1 MLHSQRKAEKGKI
14 DSSIIAHLEE
24 LRSNRPS
31 VVLAN
36 GKTAKTGDT
45 IRKIIAA
52 ARTVFMDVGHA
63 GLTQRDVADA
73 AGIAVGNLTYH
84 FPTKRALLDAM
95 LHEVLADYVEDH
107 IRQYEADQDR
117 PMDVLLNMME
127 AYVRD
132 ARHAYRFF
140 YHMWGYAGCDEEV
153 KLKLRSYYQAVGRFI
168 YYLVRAANPK
178 LNDTQIRSATLQ
190 ISSFEEGLKLFIG
203 MGPDDESSIAAAEE
217 DIRQFTEKIVMTA
230 HL

>member
-1 MLHSQRKAEKGKI
+1 MLQSQRSVEKNA
-14 DSSIIAHLEE
+14 SSDAIIAHLEE

-31 VVLAN
+31 VVLAA
-36 GKTAKTGDT
+36 GKTAKAGET

-52 ARTVFMDVGHA
+52 ARQVFIQVGHA

-73 AGIAVGNLTYH
+73 AGIAVGNLTYY

-95 LHEVLADYVEDH
+95 LLEGLGDYLDDH
-107 IRQYEADQDR
+107 IRQYKADREQ
-117 PMDVLLNMME
+117 PLDVLLNIME
-127 AYVRD
+127 AFVCN
-132 ARHAYRFF
+132 ARHSHQFF
-140 YHMWGYAGCDEEV
+140 YHMWGYAGSDEEV

-178 LNDTQIRSATLQ
+178 LNDMQIRRATLQ
-190 ISSFEEGLKLFIG
+190 ISSLEEGLKLFIG
-203 MGPDDESSIAAAEE
+203 MGPGDEPSIAAAEQ
-217 DIRQFTEKIVMTA
+217 DIRLVTEKIVMTA